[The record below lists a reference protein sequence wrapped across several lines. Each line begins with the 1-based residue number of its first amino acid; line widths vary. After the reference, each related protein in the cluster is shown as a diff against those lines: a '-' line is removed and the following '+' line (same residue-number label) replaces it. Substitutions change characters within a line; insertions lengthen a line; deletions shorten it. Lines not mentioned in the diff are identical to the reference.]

1 MPFKLVDDQS
11 AAPPIQWPA
20 APGARVQA
28 APARNASPHPN
39 PQRTSELQRT
49 AEPMLDA
56 AKLAELE
63 NARQMELAQC
73 RQAALEEGMKRG
85 REAAANE
92 IKAGSD
98 RMALMLRDLLAL
110 KKRIR
115 SEAEADV
122 VKLSLAIARRILH
135 RELTTD
141 PESIQGIVY
150 AGLQKLQNREIS
162 RVRIA
167 PAALE
172 PVRGA
177 LERAG
182 LAPAIHIVAD
192 AKMRGGDIIFET
204 ALGELDGSIETQL
217 AEIERGFA
225 DRLGL

>member
-1 MPFKLVDDQS
+1 MPCKIEDDEN
-11 AAPPIQWPA
+11 AAQPIHWPT
-20 APGARVQA
+20 APGARMQVQ
-28 APARNASPHPN
+28 PARTVTPHSV
-39 PQRTSELQRT
+39 PQPQAT
-49 AEPMLDA
+49 LDH

-63 NARQMELAQC
+63 NARQLELAQC

-92 IKAGSD
+92 IKAASD
-98 RMALMLRDLLAL
+98 RLAFMLRDLLAL

-115 SEAEADV
+115 SEAESDV

-135 RELTTD
+135 REMSAD
-141 PESIQGIVY
+141 PESIQGIVH
-150 AGLQKLQNREIS
+150 AGLQKLHNREIS

-167 PAALE
+167 PASLD
-172 PVRGA
+172 PVRSA

-182 LAPAIHIVAD
+182 LAPAINIVAD
-192 AKMRGGDIIFET
+192 TKMRGGDIIFET
-204 ALGELDGSIETQL
+204 SLGELDGSVETQL

>member
-1 MPFKLVDDQS
+1 M
-11 AAPPIQWPA
+11 
-20 APGARVQA
+20 RVQA
-28 APARNASPHPN
+28 QPRPTAQSRA
-39 PQRTSELQRT
+39 
-49 AEPMLDA
+49 AEPAVLDS
-56 AKLAELE
+56 AKLAELDA
-63 NARQMELAQC
+63 ARQMELAQC
-73 RQAALEEGMKRG
+73 RQAALEEGMRKG

-92 IKAGSD
+92 IKAASD
-98 RMALMLRDLLAL
+98 RLAATLRDLLAL
-110 KKRIR
+110 KKRMR
-115 SEAEADV
+115 GEAEADV

-135 RELTTD
+135 RELNAD

-182 LAPAIHIVAD
+182 IAPAVNIVAD
-192 AKMRGGDIIFET
+192 TKMRAGDILFET
-204 ALGELDGSIETQL
+204 SLGELDGSIETQL
-217 AEIERGFA
+217 QEIERGFA